1 MDALTTPSNWQRVR
15 LGDILTLKHGRDY
28 KKFKL
33 GNIPV
38 YGSGGYMLSINNF
51 LHNGESVC
59 IGRKGTIDKP
69 IYLNGKFWVVD
80 TLFYSYSFKK
90 SIPKFIFYAFSIIK
104 WSNYNEATGVPSLTK
119 MTISNIEIP
128 LPPLNEQIAI
138 ANILSDVDRYLY
150 SLDALILKKESVKK
164 ALSFELLS
172 QRKRLKGFNQNWQ
185 RVRLGDICEITT
197 GSLDANEMVHYGKY
211 RFYTCAKKYYFI
223 DKYAFDTEA
232 ILISGNG
239 AYVGYVHY
247 YKGKFNAYQR
257 TYVLDNFSEHI
268 IFVKYFLTMFLQSH
282 IQTNKNEGNTPYI
295 VMATLKDFE
304 IPLPPLNEQI
314 AIANI
319 LSDVDRYLYSLDAL
333 ILKKESVKKALS
345 FELLSQ
351 RKRLKGFNQNWQRV
365 RLGDICEITTGSLD
379 ANEMVH
385 YGKYRFYTCAKK
397 YYFIDKYA
405 FDTEAILIS
414 GNGAYVGY
422 VHYYKGK
429 FNAYQRTYVLDNF
442 SEHIIF
448 VKYFLTMFLQSH
460 IQTNKNEGNTPYI
473 VMATLK
479 DFEIPLPPLNEQI
492 AIANILSD
500 LDNEIISLKNK
511 KRQFD
516 NIKKALNHDLMSAK
530 IRVLKK

>member
-1 MDALTTPSNWQRVR
+1 MNALTTPSNWQRVR
-15 LGDILTLKHGRDY
+15 LGDVAEIIGGGTPSTQITSFWNGSINWFTPTEIGITKYVYKSQRTITPLGLKKSSAKLLPIGTILLTSRASIGDCAILKVVATTNQGFQSLIPLEKINNEFLYYLMLTLKN
-28 KKFKL
+28 KL
-33 GNIPV
+33 LKLAS
-38 YGSGGYMLSINNF
+38 GSTF
-51 LHNGESVC
+51 LEVSPN
-59 IGRKGTIDKP
+59 K
-69 IYLNGKFWVVD
+69 
-80 TLFYSYSFKK
+80 
-90 SIPKFIFYAFSIIK
+90 IK
-104 WSNYNEATGVPSLTK
+104 NLL
-119 MTISNIEIP
+119 IP

-138 ANILSDVDRYLY
+138 ANILSDLDRYLY
-150 SLDALILKKESVKK
+150 SLRALILKKESVKK

-172 QRKRLKGFNQNWQ
+172 QRKRLKGFNQAWQ
-185 RVRLGDICEITT
+185 KVRLGDICEITT

-211 RFYTCAKKYYFI
+211 RFYTCAK
-223 DKYAFDTEA
+223 E
-232 ILISGNG
+232 
-239 AYVGYVHY
+239 
-247 YKGKFNAYQR
+247 
-257 TYVLDNFSEHI
+257 
-268 IFVKYFLTMFLQSH
+268 
-282 IQTNKNEGNTPYI
+282 
-295 VMATLKDFE
+295 
-304 IPLPPLNEQI
+304 
-314 AIANI
+314 
-319 LSDVDRYLYSLDAL
+319 
-333 ILKKESVKKALS
+333 
-345 FELLSQ
+345 
-351 RKRLKGFNQNWQRV
+351 
-365 RLGDICEITTGSLD
+365 
-379 ANEMVH
+379 
-385 YGKYRFYTCAKK
+385 

-530 IRVLKK
+530 IRVLKN

>member
-1 MDALTTPSNWQRVR
+1 MDALTTPLPKNWQRVR
-15 LGDILTLKHGRDY
+15 LGDIAEINPPTIIP
-28 KKFKL
+28 
-33 GNIPV
+33 NIF
-38 YGSGGYMLSINNF
+38 YYIDL
-51 LHNGESVC
+51 ESVE
-59 IGRKGTIDKP
+59 KGQLLNKQLMTKNKAPSRARRLLSKNDILYQLVRP
-69 IYLNGKFWVVD
+69 YQRNNYFFSLNGNYVASTGYAQIR
-80 TLFYSYSFKK
+80 TLQNPSFLY
-90 SIPKFIFYAFSIIK
+90 FALH
-104 WSNYNEATGVPSLTK
+104 SNYFVNAVLDRCEGTSYPAISSNELKKCEV
-119 MTISNIEIP
+119 I

-138 ANILSDVDRYLY
+138 ANILSDVDHYLY

-211 RFYTCAKKYYFI
+211 RFYTCAKEYYFI

-247 YKGKFNAYQR
+247 YNGKFNAYQR

-319 LSDVDRYLYSLDAL
+319 LSALD
-333 ILKKESVKKALS
+333 
-345 FELLSQ
+345 
-351 RKRLKGFNQNWQRV
+351 
-365 RLGDICEITTGSLD
+365 
-379 ANEMVH
+379 H
-385 YGKYRFYTCAKK
+385 
-397 YYFIDKYA
+397 
-405 FDTEAILIS
+405 
-414 GNGAYVGY
+414 
-422 VHYYKGK
+422 
-429 FNAYQRTYVLDNF
+429 
-442 SEHIIF
+442 
-448 VKYFLTMFLQSH
+448 
-460 IQTNKNEGNTPYI
+460 
-473 VMATLK
+473 
-479 DFEIPLPPLNEQI
+479 
-492 AIANILSD
+492 
-500 LDNEIISLKNK
+500 EIISLKNK
-511 KRQFD
+511 KRQFE